1 MIDSFPIM
9 FCYKLDKNQLLN
21 IFFEKIMKIF
31 QFLTF
36 SNLKNLQFSAKT
48 GLSNLIQASLIKN
61 QQKLLIFGLLTAF
74 RNQKI
79 L

>member
-36 SNLKNLQFSAKT
+36 SNLKNYNF
-48 GLSNLIQASLIKN
+48 
-61 QQKLLIFGLLTAF
+61 QQKQAF
-74 RNQKI
+74 QI
-79 L
+79 